1 MRRGQA
7 TLELLVVIPFVALLL
22 FGVIEMGAAWRTHHT
37 VAHTAR
43 EGARLAILP
52 GAVEAEVRAEMV
64 GILAEGGVDPSSTSI
79 LFPCEGDCFGAA
91 RAQGIPVEARV
102 SYPFDFVLLGP
113 IADFLSGD
121 GSAFGPVSI
130 QTGIVMRVE

>member
-91 RAQGIPVEARV
+91 RAQGIPGRGSGFLPIRLRAPGAHRRFSLGRRERV
-102 SYPFDFVLLGP
+102 WPRLDPDRNRDEG
-113 IADFLSGD
+113 
-121 GSAFGPVSI
+121 
-130 QTGIVMRVE
+130 